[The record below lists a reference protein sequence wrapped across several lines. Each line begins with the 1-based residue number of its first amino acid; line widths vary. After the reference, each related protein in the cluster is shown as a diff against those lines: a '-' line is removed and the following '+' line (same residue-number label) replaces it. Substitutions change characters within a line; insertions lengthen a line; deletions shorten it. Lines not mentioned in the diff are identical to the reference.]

1 VNDGLWLLSFRLVAR
16 FPTAD
21 GVTVGALLLKGV
33 RMNVCSHTGV
43 SVPECSCRACLQ
55 AQIERHMP
63 SVLAAARTPRMEG
76 GIEAVVHP
84 TSADSPSR
92 RRAILSRLR
101 RPRLR
106 RAA

>member
-1 VNDGLWLLSFRLVAR
+1 
-16 FPTAD
+16 
-21 GVTVGALLLKGV
+21 
-33 RMNVCSHTGV
+33 MNVCSHTGV

-63 SVLAAARTPRMEG
+63 SVHRTGRTPRMES
-76 GIEAVVHP
+76 GIEAIL
-84 TSADSPSR
+84 SPGSLEPGSR
-92 RRAILSRLR
+92 ARGFLSRLR